1 MIEATTA
8 QAVKPP
14 RITAVVFGI
23 FAAVLTWQ
31 GIGLLALGGSPYY
44 LVAGV
49 AILVT
54 AWDLFAGRPR
64 GFVIFSGVLLMTL
77 AWAVYESG
85 TGFWTVG
92 SRIWIIGLMALWLCL
107 PMIRRRLWPQPT
119 PKLTEFTQ
127 RPNICRG

>member
-1 MIEATTA
+1 MTEATTA

-14 RITAVVFGI
+14 RITAVVFGV

-49 AILVT
+49 AILVA

-85 TGFWTVG
+85 TGFWTVATSVFSTQTTGLAMFRLG
-92 SRIWIIGLMALWLCL
+92 SATIIRWEACMS
-107 PMIRRRLWPQPT
+107 R
-119 PKLTEFTQ
+119 
-127 RPNICRG
+127 